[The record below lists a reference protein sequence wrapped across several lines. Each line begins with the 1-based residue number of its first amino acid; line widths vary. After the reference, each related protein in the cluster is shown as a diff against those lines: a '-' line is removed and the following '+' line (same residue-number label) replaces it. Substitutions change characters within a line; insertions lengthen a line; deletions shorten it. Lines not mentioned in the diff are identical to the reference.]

1 MRHAIVSLW
10 TLFLGYPLAAPAQP
24 GSAAAAMHED
34 QAAYLARCQRETV
47 AQWPGAA
54 AQAEAICR
62 SKWDQITATAP
73 LAEAMLG
80 LAPASG
86 AAFNPAGVPAQ
97 MASVRWR
104 ARAAK
109 GMAASGRLGA
119 LDVSVTGAP
128 APGVRFEWFKNGE
141 PIPFDLEGALAVR
154 GATLALIGCQS
165 FGAAEGARVYRVSAP
180 GKAPFALT
188 INFRS
193 AAVASQSSSY
203 AAAADFSARP
213 PSLASLRRDGSEWA
227 AACPQ

>member
-1 MRHAIVSLW
+1 MRQAIVSL
-10 TLFLGYPLAAPAQP
+10 LSLCLGWPLV
-24 GSAAAAMHED
+24 AAAQTGANAAALRED

-47 AQWPGAA
+47 AQWPRAA

-62 SKWDQITATAP
+62 SKWDQITATGP

-80 LAPASG
+80 LAPAPG
-86 AAFNPAGVPAQ
+86 ATFNPAGVPAQ

-104 ARAAK
+104 TRAAK
-109 GMAASGRLGA
+109 GMAASGRLGE
-119 LDVSVTGAP
+119 LDVNVTRTP
-128 APGVRFEWFKNGE
+128 APGVHFEWFKNGE

-165 FGAAEGARVYRVSAP
+165 YGAAEGSRVYRVSAP
-180 GKAPFALT
+180 GKAPFALS

-203 AAAADFSARP
+203 AAAADFSARL
-213 PSLASLRRDGSEWA
+213 PSLATLRRDGSEWA
-227 AACPQ
+227 AACP